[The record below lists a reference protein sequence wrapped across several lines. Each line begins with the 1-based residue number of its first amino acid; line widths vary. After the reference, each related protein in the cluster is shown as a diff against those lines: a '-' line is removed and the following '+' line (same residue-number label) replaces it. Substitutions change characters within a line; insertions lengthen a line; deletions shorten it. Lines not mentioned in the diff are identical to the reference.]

1 MSIISPSE
9 LAIGDYH
16 RSCPK
21 WLSKTTL
28 NAYRKEGAALWHA
41 KYISKEI
48 AIETPDGAAQGLALD
63 CVLTEDAAD
72 FNSKFAYKPEGMSFA
87 TKEGKA
93 WRAGQ
98 EGKTILSAE
107 DALILEDAA
116 AAVRAHPCWSEIQK
130 SQAQMTVRRHSEAL
144 GLGLQSRPD
153 WLDLERNTLWD
164 LKKTRDLSIFGRQA
178 IDIGYHVQAAIAGWT
193 LAGDGIALEHAYLVA
208 VEWERKARCRVF
220 EIPQEALA
228 YADVQMRETAAEIAD
243 RIKRNDWLD
252 HPPEIEPLPIPSW
265 IMRKMETA

>member
-1 MSIISPSE
+1 MILSPSE
-9 LAIGDYH
+9 LPIGQYH
-16 RSCPK
+16 RSCPQ

-28 NAYRKEGAALWHA
+28 NAYRKDGAALWHA

-48 AIETPDGAAQGLALD
+48 PLETPDGAAQGLALD

-72 FNSKFAYKPEGMSFA
+72 FNSKFAFKPEGMSFA

-98 EGKTILSAE
+98 EVKTILSAD

-116 AAVRAHPCWSEIQK
+116 AAVRAHPKWPEIQK
-130 SQAQMTVRRHSEAL
+130 CQSQMTIRRHSESL

-153 WLDLERNTLWD
+153 WINLETRTLWD

-178 IDIGYHVQAAIAGWT
+178 IDVGYHIQAAVAGWC
-193 LAGDGIALEHAYLVA
+193 LAGAGIALEHAYLVA
-208 VEWERKARCRVF
+208 VEWERKSRCRVY
-220 EIPQEALA
+220 EIPHEALA
-228 YADVQMRETAAEIAD
+228 YADAQMRETAAEIAD
-243 RIKRNDWLD
+243 RIKRKDWLD
-252 HPPEIEPLPIPSW
+252 HPPEIEPLPIPSY
-265 IMRKMETA
+265 IMRKMEGA